1 MIGKLLGR
9 DEVYAAMVLAL
20 SGYAMVV
27 VAKGEG
33 PLTFEHV
40 VARVLPDPVAKAAAG
55 GRPPPLPQARPRG
68 GGPGAARGAPPN
80 RGAHKP
86 GNPRAP
92 PCIA

>member
-33 PLTFEHV
+33 PLTYEHI
-40 VARVLPDPVAKAAAG
+40 VARVLPDPVARGVESARRFSIAKARRQEVEQVAA
-55 GRPPPLPQARPRG
+55 
-68 GGPGAARGAPPN
+68 
-80 RGAHKP
+80 
-86 GNPRAP
+86 
-92 PCIA
+92 